1 VKQEKVLKL
10 SETEIVK
17 LPFLTKAAYVHFRK
31 TKSMSY
37 NYIYAKHGE
46 AFATNL
52 FALLND
58 LRTGKIEEIWYN
70 TDRFSEVRISKEGS
84 FITGVFCSSNQES
97 LKDFES
103 KLAISRKK

>member
-1 VKQEKVLKL
+1 MKQEKVLKL
-10 SETEIVK
+10 SETEIAK
-17 LPFLTKAAYVHFRK
+17 LPFLTKAAYVYFRK
-31 TKSMSY
+31 TDSKSF

-46 AFATNL
+46 AFAMNL

-58 LRTGKIEEIWYN
+58 MRTGRIEEIRYK

-97 LKDFES
+97 FKNFES
-103 KLAISRKK
+103 KLTISRKK